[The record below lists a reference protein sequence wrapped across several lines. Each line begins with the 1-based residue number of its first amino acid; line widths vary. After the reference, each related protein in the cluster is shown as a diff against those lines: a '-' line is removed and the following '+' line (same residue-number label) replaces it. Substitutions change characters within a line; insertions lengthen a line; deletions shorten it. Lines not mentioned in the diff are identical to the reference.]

1 MKKIFTKEQ
10 ELNIVSDYKKR
21 IFIKHIMK
29 KYDTYEQRIYDIL
42 HKYNVVR
49 SRKPLSQIQEKQIV
63 NEYKNGISAKELS
76 KKYNKST
83 SLIYRILNINN
94 VRSKKCSEERK
105 KLIAMKDELI
115 NLYTKECFTVREL
128 AKQFDTSNGMMY
140 YLLKEFKVTFRLDS
154 PRLLTNRNVELNICK
169 DYLACRNSKTVGKK
183 YEISHVQVLQIVRAY
198 GIMTSDRFR
207 QSCRRVP

>member
-29 KYDTYEQRIYDIL
+29 KYDTYEQLIYDIL

-115 NLYTKECFTVREL
+115 NLYTRECFTIREL
-128 AKQFDTSNGMMY
+128 AKQFDTDNSVMY
-140 YLLKEFKVTFRLDS
+140 YALKEFKVTFRSDTSRFLTSKKLELD
-154 PRLLTNRNVELNICK
+154 ICR
-169 DYLACRNSKTVGKK
+169 DYLECRSSKTVGNK
-183 YEISHVQVLQIVRAY
+183 YDISYVTVLKIVRAY
-198 GIMTSDRFR
+198 GIMTSDKFR
-207 QSCRRVP
+207 QSCRRVH